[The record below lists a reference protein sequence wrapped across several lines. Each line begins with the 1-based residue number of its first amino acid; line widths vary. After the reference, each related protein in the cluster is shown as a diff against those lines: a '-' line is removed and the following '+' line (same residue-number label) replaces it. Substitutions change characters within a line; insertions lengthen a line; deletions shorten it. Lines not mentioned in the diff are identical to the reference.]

1 LKRSPRS
8 PRRWSQAHRVRLDPP
23 VLWVLPALL
32 VPTALTEHRV
42 LPALLDLQVRPASL
56 VSLDSLAP
64 PASVIAR
71 INR

>member
-1 LKRSPRS
+1 LR
-8 PRRWSQAHRVRLDPP
+8 ARLVLLALR

-32 VPTALTEHRV
+32 APTALTEHRV
-42 LPALLDLQVRPASL
+42 LPALLDPRVRPASL
-56 VSLDSLAP
+56 VSLVSLAP